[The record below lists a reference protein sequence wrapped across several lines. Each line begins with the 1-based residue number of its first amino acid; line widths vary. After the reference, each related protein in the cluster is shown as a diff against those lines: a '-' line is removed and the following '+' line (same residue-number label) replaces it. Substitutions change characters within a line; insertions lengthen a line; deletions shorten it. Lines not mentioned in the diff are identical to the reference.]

1 MSEQIR
7 WEVRRS
13 PYDSRDYK
21 ISNTKWWKDIQA
33 EHERQEQEY
42 NKLNIFQKILYKFK

>member
-1 MSEQIR
+1 MSEVR
-7 WEVRRS
+7 WECKRS
-13 PYDSRDYK
+13 PYDPRDYK
-21 ISNTKWWKDIQA
+21 LSDTKWWKDIQA